1 MVHYLIPRFPLYIKE
16 NDITDQADTH
26 FLLETNCPHYTR
38 GGEREIPIANLR
50 YTVMIQ
56 PDKFAVFN
64 FHITIHVLVSLC
76 SGVTRTQ
83 RFNLIIFGKVVE

>member
-1 MVHYLIPRFPLYIKE
+1 
-16 NDITDQADTH
+16 
-26 FLLETNCPHYTR
+26 
-38 GGEREIPIANLR
+38 
-50 YTVMIQ
+50 MIQ